1 MFTVYLRET
10 RSIGNPL
17 WIFKTG
23 EGRGMSK
30 SPKLAYE
37 EARLNLLNSLGDMD
51 CAALIEQK
59 VVIKRDQ
66 VVVKFQPW

>member
-23 EGRGMSK
+23 EGHGMSK

-37 EARLNLLNSLGDMD
+37 QARRNLLNSLGDM
-51 CAALIEQK
+51 AYEALIDQK
-59 VVIKRDQ
+59 IVIKRNQ
-66 VVVKFQPW
+66 AIIKYQPW